1 MLFCLP
7 RGWIGGFS
15 NRRALCAPNHLSVLT
30 LGQFEQVQPCAIK
43 RIHPPR
49 KSVLFC
55 TVFLFIEKPLPF
67 SSIFVVLPR
76 NRYSLSKQAR
86 LKHKATISLYRL
98 LGVDFF
104 VRFFFVERG
113 GLAVCQTAVRCAHR
127 TTFRCA
133 HFALASKLARSLLS
147 ESTPNIKER
156 IARCVFF
163 FVERGGFG
171 GFLKTAT
178 RFACRTTFSVL
189 TLRFFMFLLFVA
201 AGLIRK

>member
-1 MLFCLP
+1 MWIIFNVLP
-7 RGWIGGFS
+7 LHVVKKIVHPS
-15 NRRALCAPNHLSVLT
+15 
-30 LGQFEQVQPCAIK
+30 
-43 RIHPPR
+43 PPR

-86 LKHKATISLYRL
+86 IKHKATISLYRL

-113 GLAVCQTAVRCAHR
+113 GLGCFQTATRYACR

-147 ESTPNIKER
+147 ESTPNNKER
-156 IARCVFF
+156 IARCAFLC
-163 FVERGGFG
+163 VERGGFG
-171 GFLKTAT
+171 CFFKKQPHA
-178 RFACRTTFSVL
+178 
-189 TLRFFMFLLFVA
+189 LRVEPPFGADAWAICTSA
-201 AGLIRK
+201 ALRY